1 MKALVIR
8 EPWIDLILD
17 GKKTWELRT
26 KPTSI
31 RGRIALIR
39 QGSGEIAGVANLVD
53 VLPSLRPEDLA
64 DSIPFHGVPAS
75 RHQEVAANNW
85 LTPWVLVDARRLTA
99 PVPYTHPSGAVTWV
113 DLEASTSSALERGL
127 SIAPQPRVM
136 SQPLPLTSSRA
147 TGRTSSS
154 ITIVTDTAKPQ
165 RASAP
170 KISPALETQLVMIGE
185 ERSFS
190 VKPLV
195 SLQTKMREFSIQ
207 KNGTKRFVFV
217 DRMPASDPQFRVF
230 IEPWVDEIIEQ
241 QVARITGVS
250 RFRSRTRGDHLF
262 RHSAFRAFAP
272 LDPVEGEPA
281 AHGWLVE
288 ASHADTAFAAFLT
301 CVRSA

>member
-1 MKALVIR
+1 VKALVIR

-85 LTPWVLVDARRLTA
+85 LTPWVLVDAKRLAA
-99 PVPYTHPSGAVTWV
+99 PVSYTHPSGAVTWV
-113 DLEASTSSALERGL
+113 DLEASTSSAVERGL
-127 SIAPQPRVM
+127 SIASRPRM
-136 SQPLPLTSSRA
+136 MPKPSPFPPPGA

-154 ITIVTDTAKPQ
+154 LTIVSDAAKLQ
-165 RASAP
+165 RANSP

-190 VKPLV
+190 VKALV
-195 SLQTKMREFSIQ
+195 SSQTKMREFSTQ
-207 KNGTKRFVFV
+207 KNGTQRFVFV

-230 IEPWVDEIIEQ
+230 IEPWVDEIIER
-241 QVARITGVS
+241 QVARIPGVS

-272 LDPVEGEPA
+272 LEPEGEPA

-288 ASHADTAFAAFLT
+288 SSHADRAFAAFLT

>member
-1 MKALVIR
+1 VKALVIR
-8 EPWIDLILD
+8 EPWIDLILE

-39 QGSGEIAGVANLVD
+39 QGSGEIEGLANLVD

-64 DSIPFHGVPAS
+64 DSIPFHSVPAS
-75 RHQEVAANNW
+75 RHHEVAANNW
-85 LTPWVLVDARRLTA
+85 LTPWVLVDAKRLAA

-113 DLEASTSSALERGL
+113 DLEASTSSAVERGL
-127 SIAPQPRVM
+127 LNASQPRAM
-136 SQPLPLTSSRA
+136 PQSSPLTSPGD
-147 TGRTSSS
+147 TGRTSSRTTVS
-154 ITIVTDTAKPQ
+154 DATKPP
-165 RASAP
+165 RANAP
-170 KISPALETQLVMIGE
+170 KISPALETQLVVIAE

-195 SLQTKMREFSIQ
+195 SSQTKMREFSIR
-207 KNGTKRFVFV
+207 KSGTQRFVFV

-230 IEPWVDEIIEQ
+230 IEPSIDKLIEQ
-241 QVARITGVS
+241 KVVRIPGVS
-250 RFRSRTRGDHLF
+250 RFHSRTRGDHLF

-288 ASHADTAFAAFLT
+288 SSHADTAFAAFLT
-301 CVRSA
+301 CIRSA